1 MNPICASVRRSRAYG
16 PEREPEWSGEILKCE
31 PPRVLSYT
39 FAEGSEAPSRV
50 TFEIGKL
57 GESAGPD
64 GEPVRLTI
72 THDEFPVGSE
82 VMEKVSNGWPGIGWS
97 QDASRNRPPAR
108 HHLGDARDET
118 GSRLRQPA
126 SRPPKKKLCRTLT
139 SAQFIEQQ
147 QRENESNEGIKG
159 WCPEHAG
166 SFVVSLKLD

>member
-1 MNPICASVRRSRAYG
+1 MEKPKLVYVTYIKTTPEELWEALTNPDFIQQYWYGRRNESDLRVGSKIQSYG

-57 GESAGPD
+57 GESPGPD

-82 VMEKVSNGWPGIGWS
+82 VMEKVSNGWPGIMAG
-97 QDASRNRPPAR
+97 
-108 HHLGDARDET
+108 LKTLLET
-118 GSRLRQPA
+118 GHPL
-126 SRPPKKKLCRTLT
+126 
-139 SAQFIEQQ
+139 
-147 QRENESNEGIKG
+147 GIT
-159 WCPEHAG
+159 WN
-166 SFVVSLKLD
+166 